1 MPNVYNCKI
10 TENTQIADGIYSLVF
25 DCEDIATQSEAG
37 QFVHIKCGEE
47 RLLRR
52 PISITSVNQNMVR
65 IVYEV
70 KGEGTKWLSMQ
81 KPGEEL
87 NILGPLGNG
96 FKIPEGKFIIV
107 GGGIGTPPMLYAAQ
121 SKFRTAQ
128 SLLCATRCEHR
139 VVAILG
145 FQNKSKIILQKEFEK
160 ECEKVIITTD
170 DGSAGIKGFVTQPLE
185 ELLKTGTYSAVL
197 SCGPQ
202 VMQDSIMKLCTKY
215 NIPCQVSLEER
226 MACGVGACLVC
237 ACEVFDMKRV
247 CVDGP
252 VFNVEKREY
261 GSIS

>member
-10 TENTQIADGIYSLVF
+10 IENTPIADEIYSLTFV
-25 DCEDIATQSEAG
+25 CPEIATQSGAG
-37 QFVHIKCGEE
+37 QFVHVKCGAE

-52 PISITSVNQNMVR
+52 PISITSVNQETVR
-65 IVYEV
+65 IVYEA
-70 KGEGTKWLSMQ
+70 KGEGTKWLAERAAR
-81 KPGEEL
+81 EEL

-96 FKIPEGKFIIV
+96 FKIPEGNIITV
-107 GGGIGTPPMLYAAQ
+107 GGGIGTPPMLYVAQ

-139 VVAILG
+139 VTAILG
-145 FQNKSKIILQKEFEK
+145 FRNKSKIILQKEFEE

-185 ELLKTGTYSAVL
+185 ELLKTGMYSAVL

-202 VMQDSIMKLCTKY
+202 VMQDSIMKLCAQY
-215 NIPCQVSLEER
+215 NVPCQVSLEER

-237 ACEVFDMKRV
+237 ACEAFEMKRV

-252 VFNVEKREY
+252 VFEY
-261 GSIS
+261 HV